1 MELLILAAVVIA
13 AFGAITLGWV
23 LAQGESRSAAATAEA
38 EAEANQAS
46 SETSDASA
54 DHTSPTAEAP
64 TFDHP
69 TSDQVDRVDRVDRPD
84 RAAYEAAFPRRNG
97 KVPVEPPMSDR
108 VVEADRFDPVTPSS
122 LFVEQRRTD
131 LVLPV
136 NALQLNA
143 TDLIATQIERLQ
155 AEYVQLEAERE
166 RLAQELLT
174 SFLIEKI
181 EGSAGRLQTET
192 KKEAQ
197 DLRQK
202 LVKVSAD
209 FERAQFRLASLEHLQ
224 DRLDDPRVAR
234 QIDELVKFVKQ
245 LARER

>member
-1 MELLILAAVVIA
+1 MEVLIIAAVVIA

-23 LAQGESRSAAATAEA
+23 LAQGESKTAA
-38 EAEANQAS
+38 
-46 SETSDASA
+46 
-54 DHTSPTAEAP
+54 PTAESADQPTETPEATADQSWTASAQPADEATPPERPVFEPAAP
-64 TFDHP
+64 
-69 TSDQVDRVDRVDRPD
+69 
-84 RAAYEAAFPRRNG
+84 RANG
-97 KVPVEPPMSDR
+97 QIHAEPPLADR
-108 VVEADRFDPVTPSS
+108 VVEADRFEPVTPSS
-122 LFVEQRRTD
+122 LFVEQRRND
-131 LVLPV
+131 LILPV

-143 TDLIATQIERLQ
+143 TDLISAQIERLQ
-155 AEYVQLEAERE
+155 AEYIQLETERE

-197 DLRQK
+197 ALRQQ

-209 FERAQFRLASLEHLQ
+209 FERAQFRLASLQHLQ

>member
-1 MELLILAAVVIA
+1 MEVLIIAAVVIA

-23 LAQGESRSAAATAEA
+23 LAQGESKSAAPTVESDDQTAASAEATTAEGWT
-38 EAEANQAS
+38 EQS
-46 SETSDASA
+46 QTA
-54 DHTSPTAEAP
+54 D
-64 TFDHP
+64 
-69 TSDQVDRVDRVDRPD
+69 
-84 RAAYEAAFPRRNG
+84 EAASPERPAFESAAPRSNG
-97 KVPVEPPMSDR
+97 QVHAEPPLTDR
-108 VVEADRFDPVTPSS
+108 VVEADRFEPVTPSS
-122 LFVEQRRTD
+122 LFVEQRRND
-131 LVLPV
+131 LILPV

-143 TDLIATQIERLQ
+143 TDLIAAQIERLQ
-155 AEYVQLEAERE
+155 AEYIQLEAERE

-197 DLRQK
+197 ALRQQ

>member
-1 MELLILAAVVIA
+1 MEVLIIAAVVIA

-23 LAQGESRSAAATAEA
+23 LAQGESKSAAPTVESDDQLAASAEATTAEGWTA
-38 EAEANQAS
+38 QSQTADEA
-46 SETSDASA
+46 
-54 DHTSPTAEAP
+54 TSPERPAFESAAP
-64 TFDHP
+64 R
-69 TSDQVDRVDRVDRPD
+69 SNGQVH
-84 RAAYEAAFPRRNG
+84 A
-97 KVPVEPPMSDR
+97 EPPLTDR
-108 VVEADRFDPVTPSS
+108 VVEADRFEPVTPSS
-122 LFVEQRRTD
+122 LFVEQRRND
-131 LVLPV
+131 LILPV

-143 TDLIATQIERLQ
+143 TDLIAAQIERLQ
-155 AEYVQLEAERE
+155 AEYIQLEAERE

-197 DLRQK
+197 ALRQQ

>member
-1 MELLILAAVVIA
+1 MELLIVAAVVIA

-23 LAQGESRSAAATAEA
+23 LAQGDSKRTAEA
-38 EAEANQAS
+38 SEPAAAPTETATATEAAAPVAAEAAAPDHAAAAHVS
-46 SETSDASA
+46 PEPIAPSE
-54 DHTSPTAEAP
+54 PTE
-64 TFDHP
+64 
-69 TSDQVDRVDRVDRPD
+69 
-84 RAAYEAAFPRRNG
+84 PRRNG
-97 KVPVEPPMSDR
+97 TLPMDEPPDAR
-108 VVEADRFDPVTPSS
+108 VVEADRFEPIAASS
-122 LFVEQRRTD
+122 LFVEQRRND

-155 AEYVQLEAERE
+155 AEYIRLETERE

-174 SFLIEKI
+174 SYLIEKI
-181 EGSAGRLQTET
+181 EGSAGRLRSDT

-197 DLRQK
+197 DLRQQ

-234 QIDELVKFVKQ
+234 QIDELVKFVRM